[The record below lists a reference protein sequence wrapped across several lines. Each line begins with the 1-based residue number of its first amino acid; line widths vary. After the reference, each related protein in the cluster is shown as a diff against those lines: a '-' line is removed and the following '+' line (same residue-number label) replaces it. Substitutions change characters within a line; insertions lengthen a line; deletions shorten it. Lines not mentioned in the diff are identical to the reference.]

1 MIEFKHIF
9 DHVVSL
15 SGRHYY
21 RCQIGDD
28 KSMKEDSTWQVV
40 ELKFSKEMKEDDV
53 KKYIETNILPQY
65 NLTND
70 AKIKIIDAD
79 IEQLNTQKAMID
91 EQIAAKNNEKSALT
105 PKG

>member
-15 SGRHYY
+15 SGRNYY

-28 KSMKEDSTWQVV
+28 KSMEEDNTWQVI

-53 KKYIETNILPQY
+53 RNYIETNILPQY

-79 IEQLNTQKAMID
+79 IEQLNAQKLAID
-91 EQIAAKNNEKSALT
+91 EQIAAKEAEKDDIA
-105 PKG
+105 PKL